1 MPIAQG
7 IAKADLATVAT
18 GTDVKGPGSHS
29 CARHWLQSGLNVN
42 AVSARQGRSSPTG
55 TPGHLPGAGAGQP
68 WGTSTRLRNPY
79 CANPVLRS
87 IPAKTPAG
95 QQQHDAAQEPL

>member
-29 CARHWLQSGLNVN
+29 CARHWLHKV
-42 AVSARQGRSSPTG
+42 A
-55 TPGHLPGAGAGQP
+55 
-68 WGTSTRLRNPY
+68 
-79 CANPVLRS
+79 
-87 IPAKTPAG
+87 
-95 QQQHDAAQEPL
+95 

>member
-1 MPIAQG
+1 MPIVQG

-68 WGTSTRLRNPY
+68 WGTSTRLRNHC
-79 CANPVLRS
+79 CAHLALRS
-87 IPAKTPAG
+87 ILAKTPTG
-95 QQQHDAAQEPL
+95 QQPNYAAPEPL